1 MIKISCCPIIFLRS
15 LYLVSYNYIPTSTKK
30 IKKKM
35 ADTPPPVKRTIS
47 SAQIFLANIS
57 SGKQSQHNT
66 AGNRR
71 TKHACQIRPHS
82 VHEKKY
88 IPAFLLPYKMRN
100 AGSNWYGRNTC

>member
-1 MIKISCCPIIFLRS
+1 MSELKEELREHFIKPLKFKFLVQN
-15 LYLVSYNYIPTSTKK
+15 LEKDKEKDGGHTATLKENHFIC
-30 IKKKM
+30 
-35 ADTPPPVKRTIS
+35 
-47 SAQIFLANIS
+47 ANIS

-66 AGNRR
+66 AGNCR

-88 IPAFLLPYKMRN
+88 IPAFLLPYKVRN

>member
-1 MIKISCCPIIFLRS
+1 MIKISCCPIIFF
-15 LYLVSYNYIPTSTKK
+15 
-30 IKKKM
+30 
-35 ADTPPPVKRTIS
+35 
-47 SAQIFLANIS
+47 AQFIFSKLQLHSQFHQKDKEKDGGHTATLKENHFICANIS

-66 AGNRR
+66 AGNCR

>member
-15 LYLVSYNYIPTSTKK
+15 LYLVSYNYIPNSTKK
-30 IKKKM
+30 IKKKDGGHT
-35 ADTPPPVKRTIS
+35 ATLKENHFIC
-47 SAQIFLANIS
+47 ANIS

-66 AGNRR
+66 AGNCR